1 VMPMEMQPVLKIQ
14 DLRKSF
20 YGLRALDGVDME
32 LREKELLG
40 LMGPNGSGKST
51 LLNCMTGVLSTT
63 GGRVYHRSRDIT
75 GWKSSSIYKLGI
87 ARTFQLVQ
95 LFPEMTVLDN
105 MVGAIQ
111 ESRGTMFGRLFRF
124 SEEWEKAKA
133 QEILEFLKIDHV
145 KNNLAKNLSYGQ
157 QKLVDLGMVL
167 MADPSVVLLDEPLA
181 GVNPTLGRE
190 IIGHILELVKVKC
203 CTVLIIEHNAKIML
217 DICDRIVVLNEG
229 RKIADGHPD
238 AIKQNPEVLKA
249 YFGA

>member
-1 VMPMEMQPVLKIQ
+1 MEMQPVFKVEE
-14 DLRKSF
+14 LRKNF

-63 GGRVYHRSRDIT
+63 GGRVYHRNRDIT
-75 GWKSSSIYKLGI
+75 AWKSSSIYKLGV

-105 MVGAIQ
+105 LIGAIQ

-133 QEILEFLKIDHV
+133 QEILEFLKIAHV
-145 KNNLAKNLSYGQ
+145 KKNLAKNLSYGQ

-167 MADPSVVLLDEPLA
+167 MSDPSVVLLDEPLA

-190 IIGHILELVKVKC
+190 IIDHILELVKVKS

-217 DICDRIVVLNEG
+217 EICDRIVVLNEG
-229 RKIADGHPD
+229 RKIAEGHPD
-238 AIKQNPEVLKA
+238 EIKQNPEVLKA